1 MGQRLV
7 VTVRSKDEDICKIYY
22 HWSAYSVSALVEAK
36 SIIDAI
42 FDEENDIADLRLRLI
57 RFCEQNG
64 GGIDGGKD
72 SDEWNYI
79 TREYP
84 DEVFKSEG
92 ISRNDGLI
100 ALSEKGMDDIQYWS
114 EGDIIIDLDKCKIIN
129 GVHFSYA
136 NIEDYNDNAKLYYD
150 EEEYEDK
157 TLDDIP
163 ALECDLYE
171 FDFAYI
177 IYLIEALRNATDYVV
192 RYGSNIYELIA

>member
-22 HWSAYSVSALVEAK
+22 HWSAYSVSALMETKKILNV
-36 SIIDAI
+36 IL
-42 FDEENDIADLRLRLI
+42 DEESKISDLRLRLI
-57 RFCEQNG
+57 HFCEQNG

-100 ALSEKGMDDIQYWS
+100 AISQKGMDDTQYWS
-114 EGDIIIDLDKCKIIN
+114 EGDIIIDLDECRVIN
-129 GVHFSYA
+129 EVSLWFIS
-136 NIEDYNDNAKLYYD
+136 I
-150 EEEYEDK
+150 EEYNQELEERDEAAEK
-157 TLDDIP
+157 LEDIP
-163 ALECDLYE
+163 ELQCDLTN
-171 FDFAYI
+171 FAFEDI
-177 IYLIEALRNATDYVV
+177 DYLIDALNKAPNYAV
-192 RYGSNIYELIA
+192 RYGNDIYELIA

>member
-84 DEVFKSEG
+84 NEVFKSEG

-100 ALSEKGMDDIQYWS
+100 ALSEKGMDDTQYWS
-114 EGDIIIDLDKCKIIN
+114 EGDVIIDLDECRVIN
-129 GVHFSYA
+129 EVSLWFI
-136 NIEDYNDNAKLYYD
+136 NIEEYNQELEERDEAAEKL
-150 EEEYEDK
+150 E
-157 TLDDIP
+157 DIP
-163 ALECDLYE
+163 ELQCDLTH
-171 FDFAYI
+171 FAFEDI
-177 IYLIEALRNATDYVV
+177 DYLIDALNKAPNYAV
-192 RYGSNIYELIA
+192 RYGNDIYELIA